1 MGDSGLP
8 ASKGNEKEKQSHNTV
23 VEMFR
28 GNRTGEN
35 GHHHLRKSIFVSE
48 FGANASFSPLYMC
61 VHSVQTSLPF
71 SALLVL
77 LP

>member
-8 ASKGNEKEKQSHNTV
+8 ASKGNEKEKQSHNA
-23 VEMFR
+23 VETFR

-48 FGANASFSPLYMC
+48 FGANASFLPLYMC
-61 VHSVQTSLPF
+61 VHSVHMSLPF